1 VGVRADAW
9 LLKYRSEFESYK
21 AAASEIEVQIVD
33 ALKGHSLNVQLV
45 ETRAKSPDSVAEKIR
60 RRQYGDPA
68 RQFDDLL
75 GARVITLFDHSVE
88 DAVTKLRGRFDVD
101 DMRSINKTKALRLR
115 QVGYRSHHLVLKAR
129 KTGLG
134 TTADIL
140 KRTFVEVQVRSVLS
154 HAWAEIEHSLR
165 YKIGSGIPE
174 ELGRRFDA
182 LAGVLELADREFSG
196 IEQATV
202 ELVVSKSMRYRN
214 GSDLDEALSTIQL
227 LAALKSNRPDM
238 RTLGPH
244 GLVLS
249 IEDAFRFAKLLQ
261 DCGKSTVES
270 LVASLTN
277 NEVLGAIAR
286 YAELSDFPLDPD
298 EASAI
303 VAIGAVI
310 GIEDRDLFE
319 SVEAFKDPH
328 LSEALP

>member
-1 VGVRADAW
+1 MGVRADAW
-9 LLKYRSEFESYK
+9 LDKYRREFASYR
-21 AAASEIEVQIVD
+21 AAATEIEVQIID

-45 ETRAKSPDSVAEKIR
+45 ETRAKSPDSVAEKIKR
-60 RRQYGDPA
+60 RSYGDPA

-75 GARVITLFDHSVE
+75 GARVITLFDHSVA
-88 DAVTKLRGRFDVD
+88 DAVKKLRGRFDVD
-101 DMRSINKTKALRLR
+101 DARSTDKTKGLRLR

-134 TTADIL
+134 ATADIL
-140 KRTFVEVQVRSVLS
+140 KRTYVEVQVRSVLS

-165 YKIGSGIPE
+165 YKIGDGIPQ

-202 ELVVSKSMRYRN
+202 ELVTTKSNRYRD
-214 GSDLDEALSTIQL
+214 GLDLGDALSTIQL
-227 LAALKSNRPDM
+227 LAALKSNRPAM
-238 RTLGPH
+238 RPLGPH
-244 GLVLS
+244 GLALS
-249 IEDAFRFAKLLQ
+249 IEDAFRFAKLLG

-270 LVASLTN
+270 LVTSLAN

-310 GIEDRDLFE
+310 GIDNRELFGT
-319 SVEAFKDPH
+319 VEAFKDPH